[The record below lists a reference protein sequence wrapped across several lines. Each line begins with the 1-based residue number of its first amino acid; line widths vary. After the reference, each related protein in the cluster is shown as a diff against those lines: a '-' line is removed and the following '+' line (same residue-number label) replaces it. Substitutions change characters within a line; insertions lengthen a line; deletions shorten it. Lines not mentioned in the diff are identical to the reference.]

1 MTKIFAKIQILSL
14 RWGLIFGIIL
24 GIVEV
29 IYNFAA
35 SFITEVNV
43 QSILGYIAA
52 ILFIVMG
59 FYAGLRASQETGKW
73 ISGLVAGIWVA
84 IIGTVIF
91 YIIPLV
97 NTFINLQSFVASAQ
111 LYLKTHPVSGMNASN
126 YTASDVIVTELF
138 GLLASM
144 INCALFT
151 IIGGGL
157 GGFMGRRRSFALAT
171 PANKEDEEVS
181 LVPPASEAEVELQEA
196 GDETQK
202 AEVPEVED
210 EGDKV
215 EVPGIKDEATK

>member
-1 MTKIFAKIQILSL
+1 MTKIFAKIQRPSL

-24 GIVEV
+24 GVVEV
-29 IYNFAA
+29 VYNYAA

-84 IIGTVIF
+84 VIGTVIF
-91 YIIPLV
+91 YVIPLA
-97 NTFINLQSFVASAQ
+97 NTFINLQAFVASAQ
-111 LYLKTHPVSGMNASN
+111 LYLKTHPVSGMKPSN
-126 YTASDVIVTELF
+126 YTASDVIITELL

-157 GGFMGRRRSFALAT
+157 GGFMGRRRSLALAT
-171 PANKEDEEVS
+171 PAHTEDEEAL
-181 LVPPASEAEVELQEA
+181 LVPPAFDTEVEALEI

-202 AEVPEVED
+202 AEAPEAKD
-210 EGDKV
+210 DADKV
-215 EVPGIKDEATK
+215 EVPEIRDEATK

>member
-1 MTKIFAKIQILSL
+1 MTKIFARIQIPSL

-43 QSILGYIAA
+43 QSILGYVAA

-73 ISGLVAGIWVA
+73 TSGFVAGIWVA

-91 YIIPLV
+91 YVIPLV

-111 LYLKTHPVSGMNASN
+111 LYLKTHPVSGMKPSN
-126 YTASDVIVTELF
+126 YTASDVIITELL
-138 GLLASM
+138 GLVASM

-157 GGFMGRRRSFALAT
+157 GGFMGRRRSLALAT
-171 PANKEDEEVS
+171 PANTEDEEVL
-181 LVPPASEAEVELQEA
+181 LVPPASETEVELQEA
-196 GDETQK
+196 GDEAQK
-202 AEVPEVED
+202 AERQEVENEAD
-210 EGDKV
+210 NV
-215 EVPGIKDEATK
+215 ELPVIKDEATK